1 MLPPSSGGMS
11 SRKTSGGASSR
22 IFYIWGEAQ
31 IDSLY
36 PLRRYIAFPHITY
49 PTRSL
54 VPSMVMPVVCSRRAL
69 FEHSSWAHTQLD
81 AEHCA
86 DAVENPCHGF
96 RIH

>member
-1 MLPPSSGGMS
+1 MFPPS
-11 SRKTSGGASSR
+11 SGGASSR

-36 PLRRYIAFPHITY
+36 PLQRYVAFPHITY
-49 PTRSL
+49 PSRSL
-54 VPSMVMPVVCSRRAL
+54 APLVVVSVVCSRRTL
-69 FEHSSWAHTQLD
+69 FEHSNRALTQLD

>member
-36 PLRRYIAFPHITY
+36 PLQRYVAFPHITY
-49 PTRSL
+49 QTSSHAPL
-54 VPSMVMPVVCSRRAL
+54 VFMPVVCSRRTL
-69 FEHSSWAHTQLD
+69 FERSNRTLA
-81 AEHCA
+81 
-86 DAVENPCHGF
+86 
-96 RIH
+96 